1 MEGTWEGEAGWKGRM
16 EEGGLLVGSR
26 VEKEGWRRV
35 VRMESR
41 VKRKDEG
48 GWFGGRSRM
57 ERKDGEGRLGGRRQ
71 GGKEGE
77 GGWLGG
83 RKQGGKEGGWKGWR

>member
-1 MEGTWEGEAGWKGRM
+1 MQ
-16 EEGGLLVGSR
+16 
-26 VEKEGWRRV
+26 
-35 VRMESR
+35 SR

-48 GWFGGRSRM
+48 GWLGGRSRM

-77 GGWLGG
+77 GGW
-83 RKQGGKEGGWKGWR
+83 